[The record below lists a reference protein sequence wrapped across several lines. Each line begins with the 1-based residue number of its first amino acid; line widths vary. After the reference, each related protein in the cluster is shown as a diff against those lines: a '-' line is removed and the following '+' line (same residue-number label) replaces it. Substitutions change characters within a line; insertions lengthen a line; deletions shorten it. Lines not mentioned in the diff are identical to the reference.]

1 MSFIFKNIKERF
13 GWCLYDWANSAFAT
27 TVLAAI
33 LPVYFAGTIVP
44 EGGIALSLMGYNGY
58 VSATSLWGY
67 ANGFTSLL
75 ILISAPVLGSIA
87 DQSNRKKSFLKIFC
101 YCGSF
106 LTLLFFF
113 STPGDI
119 LYTLILFCLA
129 HYCFVSGNVFYDAF
143 LPFISKGKE
152 MDRLSGQ
159 GYAFGYL
166 GGGLLLA
173 FNVIF
178 ISYSLRTSSLDE
190 ATAIKLSL
198 VSAGLWWGLFGSIS
212 FALFKERDPLMFRH
226 PGILKSAII
235 GWRRVWKTTLSIAR
249 QRNVLIFLIAYMVYN
264 DGIQTVI
271 KMASIYGKDELK
283 LSTGTLLGA
292 LLMVQLIGIIGALL
306 MSAVAQK
313 VGTKRTIMGGLT
325 AWFGLTIFAYRINSS
340 LEYWLMALVVGFILG
355 GTQALS
361 RSFYGRL
368 IPRDQAAEFFGYFS
382 VFGKFSAIW
391 GPIIFAVLSQIFG
404 TSRISIL
411 SLALFFLLGWALLF
425 FVREDMP

>member
-1 MSFIFKNIKERF
+1 MKERF

-33 LPVYFAGTIVP
+33 LPVYFAGIIVP
-44 EGGIALSLMGYNGY
+44 EGGVLLSLIGYRGY

-67 ANGFTSLL
+67 ANGLTSLL

-87 DQSNRKKSFLKIFC
+87 DQSNRKKSFLRIFC
-101 YCGSF
+101 YSGS
-106 LTLLFFF
+106 LMTLLFFF
-113 STPGDI
+113 SGPGDVV
-119 LYTLILFCLA
+119 YTLTLFCLA
-129 HYCFVSGNVFYDAF
+129 HYCFVGGNVFYDAF
-143 LPFISKGKE
+143 LPFISKGKD

-173 FNVIF
+173 LNMIF
-178 ISYSLRTSSLDE
+178 IGFSLRTVFLDE
-190 ATAIKLSL
+190 VTAVKLSL
-198 VSAGLWWGLFGSIS
+198 ASAGLWWALFGSIS
-212 FALFKERDPLMFRH
+212 FSLFRDQGALSFRC
-226 PGILKSAII
+226 PGILQGAVI
-235 GWRRVWKTTLSIAR
+235 GWRRVWKTTLSIVR
-249 QRNVLIFLIAYMVYN
+249 QKHILIFLSAYMIYN

-271 KMASIYGKDELK
+271 KMASIYGKEELK
-283 LSTGTLLGA
+283 LSTETLLGA
-292 LLMVQLIGIIGALL
+292 LLMVQCVGIIGALL

-313 VGTKRTIMGGLT
+313 FGTRRTIMGGLA
-325 AWFGLTIFAYRINSS
+325 AWFSLTLFAYRMDSA
-340 LEYWLMALVVGFILG
+340 LEYWVMALVVGLILG

-391 GPIIFAVLSQIFG
+391 GPIIFAAVRQITG
-404 TSRISIL
+404 TSRMSIL
-411 SLALFFLLGWALLF
+411 SLSLFFLIGWVLLF
-425 FVREDMP
+425 FVKEDTH

>member
-1 MSFIFKNIKERF
+1 MRF
-13 GWCLYDWANSAFAT
+13 
-27 TVLAAI
+27 
-33 LPVYFAGTIVP
+33 VP
-44 EGGIALSLMGYNGY
+44 DTA
-58 VSATSLWGY
+58 V
-67 ANGFTSLL
+67 
-75 ILISAPVLGSIA
+75 
-87 DQSNRKKSFLKIFC
+87 
-101 YCGSF
+101 
-106 LTLLFFF
+106 FF
-113 STPGDI
+113 SAPGDI

-129 HYCFVSGNVFYDAF
+129 HYCFVGGNVFYDAF
-143 LPFISKGKE
+143 LPSISKGKE
-152 MDRLSGQ
+152 MDHLSGQ

-178 ISYSLRTSSLDE
+178 ISCSLKTFFLDE
-190 ATAIKLSL
+190 GTAVRLSL

-212 FALFKERDPLMFRH
+212 FALFKEQGTSIYRH
-226 PGILKSAII
+226 PGTLKSAII
-235 GWRRVWKTTLSIAR
+235 GWRRVWKTTLSIAG
-249 QRNVLIFLIAYMVYN
+249 QKNVLIFLIAYMVYN

-271 KMASIYGKDELK
+271 KMASIYGKDELQ

-313 VGTKRTIMGGLT
+313 VGTKKTIMGGLT

-411 SLALFFLLGWALLF
+411 SLSLFFLLGGALLF